1 MVQVF
6 IYIHTLCIYVAKTL
20 ARLCTVTLIY
30 FSILAPPMKGTT
42 LDKSMVVVIIHNE
55 TGLPYAVNGTD
66 PQVEPNKKEHEGVSV
81 AVV

>member
-1 MVQVF
+1 
-6 IYIHTLCIYVAKTL
+6 
-20 ARLCTVTLIY
+20 
-30 FSILAPPMKGTT
+30 MKGTT

-66 PQVEPNKKEHEGVSV
+66 SQVEPNKKEHEGVSV